1 MIRIMS
7 ECRLLEDEKQ
17 REDQST
23 IDANKQVSN
32 ISILCKSYRGDLI
45 PAIAMAE
52 SVRRFNRDSLPLY
65 IAVPKEDL
73 ELFRSHIGTDNVNWL
88 TDEDVISANPAIDLN
103 AFRAMPGKFSQ
114 QVVKA
119 EFWRVNPHENCVCID
134 SDSRFIRNFYTRDFL
149 SPEGHPY
156 TILHEAKPYREFCLM
171 HGIQETELYFEAI
184 ADEMRECFGRHGP
197 SYAFNPFP
205 VIWSKKVWTALLPE
219 LEAKGINML
228 EAIIAHPHESSWYGE
243 ALLKY
248 RPIPLLPIEPLFKAY
263 LYLEEYEHSK
273 KLGVNEAVLARFY
286 LGVVYQS
293 SWYPRRLQPLKR
305 LAYKVKRRLQRFR
318 KK

>member
-1 MIRIMS
+1 MT
-7 ECRLLEDEKQ
+7 L
-17 REDQST
+17 
-23 IDANKQVSN
+23 DANKQVSN
-32 ISILCKSYRGDLI
+32 ISILCKSYRGDLV

-65 IAVPKEDL
+65 IAVPEDDL
-73 ELFRSHIGTDNVNWL
+73 ELFKNSIGTGDVIWL
-88 TDEDVISANPAIDLN
+88 TDEEVVGANPAIDMD
-103 AFRAMPGKFSQ
+103 AFRAMPGKLSQ

-119 EFWRVNPHENCVCID
+119 EFWRVNPHDNCVCID
-134 SDSRFIRNFYTRDFL
+134 SDSRFIRDFFTSDFL

-171 HGIQETELYFEAI
+171 HGIRETELYFEAI
-184 ADEMRECFGRHGP
+184 ADEMRKCFDRRGP

-205 VIWSKKVWTALLPE
+205 VIWSKKVWSALLMK
-219 LEAKGINML
+219 LEAEGTNIVD
-228 EAIIAHPHESSWYGE
+228 AITAHPHESSWYVE

-248 RPIPLLPIEPLFKAY
+248 CPIPLLPKEPIFKAY
-263 LYLEEYEHSK
+263 LYLEEYEHGRK
-273 KLGVNEAVLARFY
+273 HGVNEAMLAKFY

-305 LAYKVKRRLQRFR
+305 LAYKVKRYLQRYR